1 MKVPFG
7 FDPIPINRA
16 GSYKVNPTETYTSSD
31 IDVDLGIDINSG
43 FIESN
48 MPQNFQPWPY
58 YDSMFNLK
66 DDRIDRDQNLPS
78 GFHAIPINKTNLAKD
93 IGVETQIYER
103 PSKLSSNVIFPQ
115 SICETVTQSPFLG
128 TKNLDDI
135 FQSGYKKTDFLPFLP
150 SGPKLVSNDSFQLP
164 VNATQKSVDVTC
176 DFKKP

>member
-48 MPQNFQPWPY
+48 MPQNFKPWPY

-66 DDRIDRDQNLPS
+66 DDRIDRDQNLDIVVPS
-78 GFHAIPINKTNLAKD
+78 GFHAIPINKTNLPKD
-93 IGVETQIYER
+93 IGV
-103 PSKLSSNVIFPQ
+103 KLRFMKGPQ
-115 SICETVTQSPFLG
+115 NCQVM
-128 TKNLDDI
+128 
-135 FQSGYKKTDFLPFLP
+135 
-150 SGPKLVSNDSFQLP
+150 
-164 VNATQKSVDVTC
+164 
-176 DFKKP
+176 